1 MKDAFVIAH
10 RGFSEKYPENTMLA
24 FRKAVELGV
33 DFIELDV
40 HETADG
46 ELVVIHDDTV
56 DRTTDG
62 KGRVKEMTYRE
73 IRELDAGRWKGAEN
87 EKVPSLDEVLGFVAG
102 RTRLL
107 IEIKDAHPEK
117 ILKLLLKH
125 RMESGVI
132 MASFA
137 VENIIRTRQTA
148 PSVSTA
154 LISAAFPENP
164 DILVKNGIPIVE
176 VEYHNLSE
184 SGMNEFAMRGVSTG
198 VWTVD
203 DESDMERMLNTD
215 ISFITTNRPDVLKKC
230 MAKAAACQ

>member
-1 MKDAFVIAH
+1 
-10 RGFSEKYPENTMLA
+10 
-24 FRKAVELGV
+24 
-33 DFIELDV
+33 
-40 HETADG
+40 
-46 ELVVIHDDTV
+46 
-56 DRTTDG
+56 
-62 KGRVKEMTYRE
+62 
-73 IRELDAGRWKGAEN
+73 
-87 EKVPSLDEVLGFVAG
+87 
-102 RTRLL
+102 
-107 IEIKDAHPEK
+107 
-117 ILKLLLKH
+117 
-125 RMESGVI
+125 MESGVI

-137 VENIIRTRQTA
+137 VENIIRTRQIA

-203 DESDMERMLNTD
+203 DESDMERILNTD